1 MFGNGKNNPQAFW
14 CVKHVDCLVHSAKMS
29 FVFVFRKMLFSKKN
43 FGQER
48 EESYMWHH
56 LILINHNHS
65 HVWLVDF

>member
-43 FGQER
+43 FGQEQCR
-48 EESYMWHH
+48 T
-56 LILINHNHS
+56 
-65 HVWLVDF
+65 